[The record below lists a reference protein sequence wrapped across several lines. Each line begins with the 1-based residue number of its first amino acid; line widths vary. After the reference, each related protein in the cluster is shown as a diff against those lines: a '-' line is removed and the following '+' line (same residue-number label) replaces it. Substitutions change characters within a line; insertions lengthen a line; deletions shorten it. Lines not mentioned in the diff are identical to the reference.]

1 MYIVSLGDLGPK
13 EPFDEEKTGWGWRA
27 VDRIDTADTVLPTT
41 CKMERPN

>member
-1 MYIVSLGDLGPK
+1 MYIAQLGPLAAGQ
-13 EPFDEEKTGWGWRA
+13 PFDEEKTGWGWRA